1 MTWLSIAQRLRDWA
15 APPVVRPS
23 GPPPRPTRRNL
34 LFDAGLALVLAVAAV
49 WYAVDGSDSPVLV
62 VQDVPAPGLRPPP
75 LPGPAPDTDTRIQGA
90 LTALA
95 CSAALV
101 LRRRFPLTVL
111 CIVFAITTAVVSDEP
126 RLTFYALVVAA
137 YSAAAYSPY
146 RVPTIAVVVVTAVV
160 VTIVHDAALPVV
172 PSKYVPLM
180 VLVPIVVAAD
190 GLRRWKLRVE
200 QGRVRMEEL
209 EREQAEAVRRAAEDE
224 RARLARELHDVVTH
238 NVSVMVIQAG
248 AARKVMAS
256 APEQASEALL
266 AVESG
271 GRAAMADLRQVMGLL
286 SRDGGDPDADDS
298 DDLTPQP
305 GLDRL
310 PSLVD
315 RVREAG
321 LPAELTVAGRVRPL
335 PPGIELAAYRVVQE
349 ALTNTMKHA
358 TGAAATVTVD
368 YGDDRLRV
376 EVADTGGTPV
386 ASARS
391 GDGRGLIGLR
401 ERLAVHDG
409 TLVFGRR
416 LTGGYRVEAVIPV
429 EAS

>member
-1 MTWLSIAQRLRDWA
+1 MTWLSIAQRLRGWA
-15 APPVVRPS
+15 TLVVRPS

-49 WYAVDGSDSPVLV
+49 WYALDGSDGPLLV
-62 VQDVPAPGLRPPP
+62 VQDVPASEPQPPP
-75 LPGPAPDTDTRIQGA
+75 PPEPPPDSDTRLQGA

-101 LRRRFPLTVL
+101 LRRRLPLTVM

-146 RVPTIAVVVVTAVV
+146 RVPTIATIVVTAVV
-160 VTIVHDAALPVV
+160 VTVVHDAALPVV
-172 PSKYVPLM
+172 PSRYVPLM

-200 QGRVRMEEL
+200 QGRARMAEL
-209 EREQAEAVRRAAEDE
+209 EREQAAAVRRAAEDE

-248 AARKVMAS
+248 AARTVMAT
-256 APEQASEALL
+256 APEQANEALL
-266 AVESG
+266 AVEAG

-286 SRDGGDPDADDS
+286 SRDDAGAEPDGP
-298 DDLTPQP
+298 DDLAPQP

-310 PSLVD
+310 NALVD
-315 RVREAG
+315 RVRAAG
-321 LPAELTVAGRVRPL
+321 LPVELTVTGRVRPL

-349 ALTNTMKHA
+349 ALTNTMTHA
-358 TGAAATVTVD
+358 QGSAATVTLD
-368 YGDDRLRV
+368 YGEDRLRV
-376 EVADTGGTPV
+376 DVADTGGTPV
-386 ASARS
+386 VPAKS
-391 GDGRGLIGLR
+391 GGGRGLTGLGD
-401 ERLAVHDG
+401 RLAVHGG
-409 TLVFGRR
+409 TLVTGRR
-416 LTGGYRVEAVIPV
+416 LTGGYRVQAELPV
-429 EAS
+429 EAP